1 MKRTKRIQE
10 IAPLLADNFT
20 DFEPS
25 QDLWKLHG
33 ELVET
38 NKSRLGNYY
47 KYIIQL
53 HDSRIIEAKK
63 KNSDF
68 EIILND
74 FSRFVF
80 VKAIVDKKNLKINHS
95 NFEFPLILKFKNADI
110 SLNKISEEGILEPID
125 LIKVD
130 EFLHQQ
136 FLKIE
141 KERIEIAW
149 IVWKNGEDEEP
160 GEEFL
165 LLISASE
172 LEIIEEQDKKWNDYF
187 GNEYDNYLNEY
198 KTEME
203 NEKFLSDQSVC
214 RELIDKIDN
223 KNK

>member
-1 MKRTKRIQE
+1 MKRIQE

-25 QDLWKLHG
+25 QDLWEIHG

-47 KYIIQL
+47 KYISQL
-53 HDSRIIEAKK
+53 HDSWIIEAKK

-68 EIILND
+68 EVILND

-80 VKAIVDKKNLKINHS
+80 AKAIVDKKNLKIS
-95 NFEFPLILKFKNADI
+95 KDNFEFPLILKFKNADI
-110 SLNKISEEGILEPID
+110 SLNKVLEEGFSEPINW
-125 LIKVD
+125 IKID
-130 EFLHQQ
+130 ELLYEQ

-141 KERIEIAW
+141 KGRIEIAW
-149 IVWKNGEDEEP
+149 IVWKNGKDQEP
-160 GEEFL
+160 GEELL

-187 GNEYDNYLNEY
+187 GNDYDKYLNVF
-198 KTEME
+198 KTDME
-203 NEKFLSDQSVC
+203 NGKFLSDQSVC
-214 RELIDKIDN
+214 KELIDKID
-223 KNK
+223 KKVE